1 MSGAHPDAREGAMRI
16 LHADGSEH
24 NDDPSLARVG
34 AFSDAVFAFALTVLV
49 VTIRIPHPTD
59 PDASVGLLTL
69 LIQQWRSYMAFALSF
84 MFVGINWANHRVM
97 FSRFARTSHALIW
110 LNMLYLML
118 GVAFMPVPTAVLGDW
133 LGNPKDQVVAAVF
146 YGGATT
152 VAGVAFK
159 ALWWYGAYLGKLTG
173 TALTERERRAH
184 TIAWAPAPFVIAALT
199 AVAFVSPTLAVVGYV
214 TAVAVYI
221 LPVPGLVALMQ
232 RHHLARARHRH

>member
-1 MSGAHPDAREGAMRI
+1 MRT
-16 LHADGSEH
+16 LDADGSVH
-24 NDDPSLARVG
+24 LDDPSLARVG

-59 PDASVGLLTL
+59 ADASVGLLTL

-84 MFVGINWANHRVM
+84 MFVAINWANHRVM
-97 FSRFARTSHALIW
+97 FSRFVRTSHALIW

-133 LGNPKDQVVAAVF
+133 LGNPKNQVVAAVF

-152 VAGVAFK
+152 VAGVAFNV
-159 ALWWYGAYLGKLTG
+159 LWWYGAYLGKLTG
-173 TALTERERRAH
+173 PSLTGRERRAH

-199 AVAFVSPTLAVVGYV
+199 AMALVNPALAIVGYV
-214 TAVAVYI
+214 AAVAVYI
-221 LPVPGLVALMQ
+221 LPVPGLVVLMQ
-232 RHHLARARHRH
+232 RRGLARSGRRR